1 MGLPLN
7 SILRG
12 DCIDVMRRLPAS
24 SVDFVL
30 TDPPYL
36 VNYVDRSG
44 RRVANDASDHWLM
57 PAFEGIARVMKPDT
71 FCVSF
76 YGWSSVDRFF
86 TAWRR
91 AGLVPVGHLTFPKR
105 YASSTRMLRYQH
117 EGAYLLAK
125 GRPARPAAPIGD
137 VIPWEYTGN
146 RLHPTQK
153 PTSILTPLVRCFSPE
168 GGLVLDPFAGS
179 GSSLVAARMVGRT
192 FLGIELD
199 PAMHTTASAR
209 LQAGREQRHPADAG
223 AAAGGAA
230 VLTA

>member
-1 MGLPLN
+1 MGTTASNEFPLN
-7 SILRG
+7 TVLHG
-12 DCIDVMRRLPAS
+12 DCIAILEKLPAECA
-24 SVDFVL
+24 DFVL

-44 RRVANDASDHWLM
+44 RSVANDRSDHWVA
-57 PAFEGIARVMKPDT
+57 PAFKAIARAMKPDT

-76 YGWSSVDRFF
+76 YGWSAVDRFF
-86 TAWRR
+86 AAWRS

-105 YASSTRMLRYQH
+105 YASATRMLRYQH

-125 GRPARPAAPIGD
+125 GRPARPAAPIAD
-137 VIPWEYTGN
+137 VIPWAYTGN

-153 PTSILTPLVRCFSPE
+153 PVSILSPLVEAFCAS

-179 GSSLVAARMVGRT
+179 GSSLVAAHACGRA

-199 PAMHTTASAR
+199 EAMHATAKAR
-209 LQAGREQRHPADAG
+209 LKAVVAHNARN
-223 AAAGGAA
+223 AARA
-230 VLTA
+230 VVLA